1 MIIGRDLM
9 IQLGLID
16 DFKQQVLQWDG
27 ATVHMK
33 EPRNLLGQS
42 DLTKRKICEVA
53 IQTAEPASNREA
65 TERMVKI
72 LENNYAKSDLENVVG
87 NASHLNAE
95 EMILLLS
102 LLKDFEDLFD
112 ITLVNWATEPAE

>member
-1 MIIGRDLM
+1 M

-16 DFKQQVLQWDG
+16 DFKQQVLQSDG

-42 DLTKRKICEVA
+42 DIIKREIRKVVM
-53 IQTAEPASNREA
+53 QTSEPASIQEA

-72 LENNYAKSDLENVVG
+72 LDNNYAKSDLENVVG
-87 NASHLNAE
+87 NASHVNAE
-95 EMILLLS
+95 EMTLLLS
-102 LLKDFEDLFD
+102 LLK
-112 ITLVNWATEPAE
+112 